1 MVSFEIPTIS
11 QFNFLNIIL
20 IMKEKELAPNFK
32 IPSSNN
38 EEFELKK
45 NKNNFLIIYFYP
57 RDNTP
62 GCTNEAK
69 DFSKLYKEFKKL
81 NCEIF
86 GISKDSIESHK
97 KFISKFKIPFQL
109 LSDEKIVAL
118 KKYRAWGEKSMYG
131 KKFMGIKRTTVLI
144 SPKGKIIKIW
154 NNVKVKEHAKEVLSC
169 LKESI

>member
-1 MVSFEIPTIS
+1 
-11 QFNFLNIIL
+11 
-20 IMKEKELAPNFK
+20 MKEKELAPNFK

-118 KKYRAWGEKSMYG
+118 KKYQAWGEKSMYG

>member
-1 MVSFEIPTIS
+1 MI
-11 QFNFLNIIL
+11 
-20 IMKEKELAPNFK
+20 KENSKAPNFK
-32 IPSSNN
+32 LPSSNN
-38 EEFELKK
+38 KNFEI
-45 NKNNFLIIYFYP
+45 NKSFDQYLVIYFYP

-81 NCEIF
+81 NCDIF

-118 KKYRAWGEKSMYG
+118 KKYGAWGEKSMYG

-144 SPKGKIIKIW
+144 NPKGKIIKIW
-154 NNVKVKEHAKEVLSC
+154 NNVKVKDHAKEVLSC
-169 LKESI
+169 LKEAI

>member
-1 MVSFEIPTIS
+1 
-11 QFNFLNIIL
+11 
-20 IMKEKELAPNFK
+20 MKEKELAPNFK

-38 EEFELKK
+38 KEFELKK
-45 NKNNFLIIYFYP
+45 NKNKFLIIYFYP

-69 DFSKLYKEFKKL
+69 DFSKSYKEFKKL

-86 GISKDSIESHK
+86 GISKDSIESHQ

-118 KKYRAWGEKSMYG
+118 KKYGAWGEKSMYG

-144 SPKGKIIKIW
+144 NPKGKIIKIW
-154 NNVKVKEHAKEVLSC
+154 NNVKVKDHAKEVLSC
-169 LKESI
+169 LKEAI

>member
-1 MVSFEIPTIS
+1 
-11 QFNFLNIIL
+11 
-20 IMKEKELAPNFK
+20 MKEKELAPNFK

-38 EEFELKK
+38 VEFELKNNK
-45 NKNNFLIIYFYP
+45 NKFLIIYFYP

>member
-1 MVSFEIPTIS
+1 MI
-11 QFNFLNIIL
+11 
-20 IMKEKELAPNFK
+20 KENSKAPNFK
-32 IPSSNN
+32 LPSSNN
-38 EEFELKK
+38 K
-45 NKNNFLIIYFYP
+45 NFDINKSLNQYLVIYFYP

-81 NCEIF
+81 NCEIV

-97 KFISKFKIPFQL
+97 KFISKFKIPFHL

-118 KKYRAWGEKSMYG
+118 KNYGAWGEKSMYG

-144 SPKGKIIKIW
+144 NLKGKIIKIW
-154 NNVKVKEHAKEVLSC
+154 NNVKVTDHAKEVLNC
-169 LKESI
+169 LKEAI

>member
-1 MVSFEIPTIS
+1 
-11 QFNFLNIIL
+11 
-20 IMKEKELAPNFK
+20 MKEKELAPNFK

-38 EEFELKK
+38 KEFELKK
-45 NKNNFLIIYFYP
+45 NKNKFLVIYFYP

-81 NCEIF
+81 NCNIF
-86 GISKDSIESHK
+86 GISKDSVDSHK

-118 KKYRAWGEKSMYG
+118 KKYGAWGEKSMYG

-144 SPKGKIIKIW
+144 NPKGKIIKILRST
-154 NNVKVKEHAKEVLSC
+154 KVLISIWLFTFIHAITLLAALMK
-169 LKESI
+169 LKIFQNYIKNLKN

>member
-1 MVSFEIPTIS
+1 MI
-11 QFNFLNIIL
+11 
-20 IMKEKELAPNFK
+20 KENSKAPNFK
-32 IPSSNN
+32 LPSSNN
-38 EEFELKK
+38 KNFEIKK
-45 NKNNFLIIYFYP
+45 ILSKYMVIYFYP

-81 NCEIF
+81 NCEIV

-109 LSDEKIVAL
+109 LSDEKIVTL
-118 KKYRAWGEKSMYG
+118 KKYGAWGEKSMYG

-144 SPKGKIIKIW
+144 NLKGKIIKIW
-154 NNVKVKEHAKEVLSC
+154 NNVKVKDHAIEVLNC
-169 LKESI
+169 LKEAI

>member
-1 MVSFEIPTIS
+1 
-11 QFNFLNIIL
+11 
-20 IMKEKELAPNFK
+20 MKEKELAPNFK

-38 EEFELKK
+38 EEFELKN

-118 KKYRAWGEKSMYG
+118 KKYQAWGEKSMYG

>member
-1 MVSFEIPTIS
+1 
-11 QFNFLNIIL
+11 
-20 IMKEKELAPNFK
+20 MKEKELAPNFK

-38 EEFELKK
+38 KEFELKK

-118 KKYRAWGEKSMYG
+118 KKYQAWGEKSMYG

-169 LKESI
+169 LKEAI

>member
-1 MVSFEIPTIS
+1 
-11 QFNFLNIIL
+11 
-20 IMKEKELAPNFK
+20 MKEKELAPNFK

-38 EEFELKK
+38 KEFELKK
-45 NKNNFLIIYFYP
+45 NKNKFLVIYFYP

-81 NCEIF
+81 NCDIF
-86 GISKDSIESHK
+86 GISKDSVDSHK

-109 LSDEKIVAL
+109 LSDEKIEAL
-118 KKYRAWGEKSMYG
+118 KKYGAWGEKSMYG

-144 SPKGKIIKIW
+144 NPKGKIIKIW
-154 NNVKVKEHAKEVLSC
+154 NNVKVKDHAKEVLSC
-169 LKESI
+169 LKEAI